1 MTRRGKEQKDKKSV
15 SRLQAC
21 CAIAGLVVLLGAVA
35 VLASAAF
42 SKPSPADLTITRDDI
57 RPSAG
62 GWVVDIVVANHGDL
76 AAAAVDIEGRSGDER
91 SGVSLD
97 YVPGRGEKKASLVF
111 SGAQK
116 PEPRLRVLGWSEP

>member
-1 MTRRGKEQKDKKSV
+1 M